1 MTEGI
6 PARRGDLLL
15 LVGTRKGAF
24 ILHSPPRRKEWRLHG
39 PYIPGSDVFHLT
51 YDARGSGRLFAAT
64 NSMWFGPQV
73 EFSRDLGGRWEPA
86 AVQPRFAGNGEN
98 TEGAGPTVNRL
109 WHIEPGR
116 DTEPGTLYAGVEP
129 AALFHSAD
137 DGVSWQ
143 EVSGLSQHPT
153 RPGWMPGL
161 GGLCLHSIAMDQG
174 QAGRMWVGISA
185 VGVFRTE
192 DAGESWQPAN
202 KGVRADFDPGN
213 RYPEW
218 GVCTHKALSH
228 PLRPDLLY
236 QQNHC
241 GVYRSDNGG
250 REWRDISGD
259 LPSRFGFVLGLDW
272 HDPDTLFV
280 VPEDAATQDEVGGG
294 LRYVSQA
301 KFRVFRS
308 RDGGESWTA
317 LTQGLPQENAYLHT
331 LREGMATDTLE
342 PSGVYV
348 GTTSGQIFY
357 SRDGG
362 DRWELMIEYL
372 PPINSL
378 EVAVMV

>member
-15 LVGTRKGAF
+15 MVGTRKGAF
-24 ILHSPPRRKEWRLHG
+24 ILHSAPSRQEWRLHG
-39 PYIPGSDVFHLT
+39 PYSPGSDVFHLT
-51 YDARGSGRLFAAT
+51 YDARSGGRLFAAT

-73 EFSRDLGGRWEPA
+73 EFSQDLGGRWEQA
-86 AVQPRFAGNGEN
+86 AAQPRFAGNAEN
-98 TEGAGPTVNRL
+98 DAGAGPTVHRL
-109 WHIEPGR
+109 WHIAPGR

-129 AALFHSAD
+129 AALFRSDD

-161 GGLCLHSIAMDQG
+161 GGLCLHSITMDQK
-174 QAGRMWVGISA
+174 QANRMWVGISA

-218 GVCTHKALSH
+218 GVCTHKVLSH
-228 PLRPDLLY
+228 PLQPDLLY

-259 LPSRFGFVLGLDW
+259 LPSRFGFGLGRDW

-280 VPEDAATQDEVGGG
+280 VPEDAATREEVGGG
-294 LRYVSQA
+294 LRYVSHA

-317 LTQGLPQENAYLHT
+317 LTQGLPQKNAYLHT
-331 LREGMATDTLE
+331 LREGMTTDTME
-342 PSGVYV
+342 PTGVYV

-378 EVAVMV
+378 EAAVAV